1 MNLID
6 YIRPELFVVSV
17 ACFFLG
23 TGLKNTALIK
33 DKYIPLVLG
42 AVSVVLC
49 CIYVAATSNLS
60 SPQAWLIALFTALTQ
75 GILMAGLS
83 NYVHQLI
90 KQLGKFDE

>member
-6 YIRPELFVVSV
+6 YIRPELFVVAI
-17 ACFFLG
+17 ACFFFG
-23 TGLKNTALIK
+23 TGLKNTDLIR

-49 CIYVAATSNLS
+49 CIYVAATPLLS
-60 SPQAWLIALFTALTQ
+60 TPQTWLIALFTALTQ

-83 NYVHQLI
+83 TYVHQLV
-90 KQLGKFDE
+90 KQLGKLDE